1 MINLCRTV
9 THEIMMLKM
18 VIVMVQSYEDDDVEK
33 KDNVQSND
41 NDSGDSFND
50 KISFFIVGQVWMA
63 RHVC

>member
-18 VIVMVQSYEDDDVEK
+18 VLVMVQSYEDDVEK
-33 KDNVQSND
+33 EDNVQSND

-63 RHVC
+63 RHAC

>member
-18 VIVMVQSYEDDDVEK
+18 VLVMVQSYEDDVEK
-33 KDNVQSND
+33 EDNVQSND

-50 KISFFIVGQVWMA
+50 KISFFTVGQVWMA
-63 RHVC
+63 RHAC